1 MLCNIERSK
10 PLPIRP
16 LHLPLLSKT
25 GVTMWTVI
33 FPDVFEY
40 TAFPVMKFP
49 GFPLMAGKK
58 YSRSE
63 TFACFPSDVT
73 KLPFISA

>member
-1 MLCNIERSK
+1 
-10 PLPIRP
+10 
-16 LHLPLLSKT
+16 
-25 GVTMWTVI
+25 MWTVI